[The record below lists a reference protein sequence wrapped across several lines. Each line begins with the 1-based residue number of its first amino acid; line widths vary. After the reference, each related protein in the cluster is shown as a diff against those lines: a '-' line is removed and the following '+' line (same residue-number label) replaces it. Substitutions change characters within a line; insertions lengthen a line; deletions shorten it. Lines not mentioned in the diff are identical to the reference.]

1 MKETIDLDGPEPT
14 GEQTVRFGGTEYPVR
29 DHLDIPMEE
38 IEEMLTIQ
46 TSLAGKPWHEQLAMA
61 RRQVQI
67 LVPSLPEPVL
77 RRLTGRQIVKAMV
90 ELMGMVPIQEAPAAP
105 STGVEPGKDA

>member
-14 GEQTVRFGGTEYPVR
+14 GEQAVRIGGTEYPVR

-46 TSLAGKPWHEQLAMA
+46 TSLTGKPWHEQLAMA

-67 LVPSLPEPVL
+67 LVPSLPDSVL
-77 RRLTGRQIVKAMV
+77 RRLTGRQIVKVMV
-90 ELMGMVPIQEAPAAP
+90 ELMGMVPVHDEKASPPEP
-105 STGVEPGKDA
+105 SKEP